1 MDTRSALAFAAY
13 YHVVALVA
21 SLLGIAIAV
30 VGLAYG
36 LDGALGAI
44 SPLDPTTYLSGV
56 SPAGAGIATAAVV
69 AGLLVRRIGRTAVRL
84 KVQTEAV
91 ENNLEIPSS
100 GAIGRRVGDDVAAE
114 VLEVVE
120 TVVDVDEIRPAD
132 DEPVS
137 DETDDDAV
145 SPVTVESS
153 GDVRADDGLAG
164 DDEAAGSGPESNET
178 DGPKPND
185 GRTIDR
191 EVTDGGDGEEAFV
204 AASPQPSEPAPSEIS
219 PSDLVGDAG
228 STSESDSTDDSDLTR
243 RDDV

>member
-56 SPAGAGIATAAVV
+56 SPSGAGIAAAAVV
-69 AGLLVRRIGRTAVRL
+69 AGLLVRRIGRTAVHL

-91 ENNLEIPSS
+91 ENNLEVPSS
-100 GAIGRRVGDDVAAE
+100 AAIGRRVGDDVSAE
-114 VLEVVE
+114 VLEAVE

-132 DEPVS
+132 DEPVP
-137 DETDDDAV
+137 DETDDAV

-153 GDVRADDGLAG
+153 GDVRADDDVVA
-164 DDEAAGSGPESNET
+164 DDETTDSGPKPNET
-178 DGPKPND
+178 DGSKPDD
-185 GRTIDR
+185 GRTTDR
-191 EVTDGGDGEEAFV
+191 EVTDGGDDGDEAFV

-228 STSESDSTDDSDLTR
+228 STSESDSADDSDPTR